1 MKYVLGLDLGITSV
15 GWAVL
20 NWDDQRIEALGV
32 RAFTAAEQPK
42 NKESLAAPRRLARS
56 QRRRLRRHALRLKE
70 IRQLFEAHGLATA
83 QQWIDA
89 FSTPN
94 ELTSPWDLRARALD
108 VPLNGLD
115 LARSLYH
122 IAAHRGFKSNRLHAA
137 SDKDAD
143 DSKMLAAA
151 GELRDRMQQQGY
163 RTPGEMIAKDDRF
176 AERKRNVSGDY
187 SHTLLRDDLLDEV
200 RQICA
205 SQRRFGNAQASQP
218 FEEAFVQIA
227 FRQRPVSDPAE
238 LLGKV
243 GPCTFEPGEK
253 RAPKKCFSNE
263 LSLVLQ
269 KLNNIAWT
277 VQPDETPTGRLDGE
291 TCRMT
296 PEQLQMVVDKL
307 ISSEKL
313 DYAQL
318 RKLLKLPYTSTFT
331 TLRYYMPA
339 KEMEAGATLT
349 TEQFYDLVE
358 KKQGV
363 AKMPGA
369 AAIRRKAESIR
380 KGMWSELLQDTDRLD
395 RIGWVL
401 TYGKDESTLNRL
413 MDEQGMNDPEI
424 RQLVESVEPFAG
436 HGNLS
441 LKALRRIIP
450 HLQQGY
456 RYNEACERAGYN
468 HSRPQTATRR
478 NKLPVEPLLDEIRNP
493 VVLRALTQARKVV
506 NAVIDRYGAPTRI
519 HIELARELGKTAE
532 QRGEI
537 ERDQRKN
544 EQHWETLKRQLQE
557 EFQVADPKRHDQL
570 ILSLYR
576 EQNGQ
581 CAYSQQS
588 IDIRRLREPGYLEVD
603 HILPYSRTWDN
614 SQHNKVLVLCGQ
626 NRNKRNQTPYEFFG
640 QDPERWQ
647 RYVDWVNANIRNPR
661 KRANLL
667 RTNLDDKASQEMVD
681 RNLIDTQYIARFFAS
696 YVRTHLQFADPEEKL
711 PVQCYKGRIT
721 AWIRREWGLEKN
733 RAESD
738 LHHAQDAAV
747 LAALT
752 PAMQQKITRFEQMR
766 ERMIR
771 RPQDNRWVD
780 PETGE
785 ILSLPDRN
793 PRMDMPWPHYRREL
807 VARLSDD
814 PQTEIDAL
822 KLPQYNAFPVT
833 PVIVSRMPRRK
844 VRGALHEETVRS
856 VKHSGWVTVRT
867 ALTSLRCTEQN
878 AEEQLRFVDPP
889 LRQAI
894 IERLRAH
901 DWKADKAFA
910 TPLIKPHREGTRAHV
925 VRAVRVA
932 RKDTGGLSI
941 RKGQVDNA
949 SIVRC
954 DVFYANGRYEVVPV
968 YTHHVAAGVL
978 PNRACVA
985 FKDEKQWLAVD
996 DTQFCFSLYPSD
1008 LLCWIDKHQNDVL
1021 YGYYTG
1027 FGRTVAVLTYMP
1039 CNGSNSPSQSRIATC
1054 QISYRTK
1061 VSMIQRCEISILGDV
1076 TISRKE
1082 PRRGLAQRRHR

>member
-20 NWDDQRIEALGV
+20 NWDDERIEALGV

-56 QRRRLRRHALRLKE
+56 QRRRLRRHALRLTE
-70 IRQLFEAHGLATA
+70 IRRLFEAHGLVTQKQWDEAFA
-83 QQWIDA
+83 QPA
-89 FSTPN
+89 

-108 VPLNGLD
+108 MPLTGLE

-151 GELRDRMQQQGY
+151 GELRALMQQHGY
-163 RTPGEMIAKDDRF
+163 RTPGEMIAKDERF
-176 AERKRNVSGDY
+176 EERKRNRAGDY

-205 SQRRFGNAQASQP
+205 SQRRFGNALASP
-218 FEEAFVQIA
+218 AFEEAFIRIA
-227 FRQRPVSDPAE
+227 FRQRPVSDPGE
-238 LLGKV
+238 LLHKV
-243 GPCTFEPGEK
+243 GACTFEPAEK

-263 LSLVLQ
+263 LSMALQ
-269 KLNNIAWT
+269 KLNNISWT
-277 VQPDETPTGRLDGE
+277 IGPDETPTGALEGDK
-291 TCRMT
+291 CRMT

-339 KEMEAGATLT
+339 KELDADKKLT
-349 TEQFYDLVE
+349 AEEFYELIE
-358 KKQGV
+358 KKQIV
-363 AKMPGA
+363 AKMPGVTTL
-369 AAIRRKAESIR
+369 RKKAEGIR
-380 KGMWSELLQDTDRLD
+380 KGLWTELMSQPELLD

-401 TYGKDESTLNRL
+401 TYGKDEATLNRL
-413 MDEQGMNDPEI
+413 MDEQGIVDPEL

-450 HLQQGY
+450 FLQQGL
-456 RYNEACERAGYN
+456 RYSDACERAGYN
-468 HSRPQTATRR
+468 HARPQTATRR
-478 NKLPVEPLLDEIRNP
+478 NKLPVEPLLEEIRNP

-532 QRGEI
+532 QRSEI
-537 ERDQRKN
+537 ESEQRKN
-544 EQHWETLKRQLQE
+544 QQHWEAVKKQLQE
-557 EFQVADPKRHDQL
+557 LYNVDDPKRHEQL
-570 ILSLYR
+570 IFSLYR
-576 EQNGQ
+576 EQNGR
-581 CAYSQQS
+581 CAYSQLP
-588 IDIRRLREPGYLEVD
+588 IELERLREPGYLEVD

-626 NRNKRNQTPYEFFG
+626 NRNKRNQTPYEWLG
-640 QDPERWQ
+640 HDTERWQ
-647 RYVDWVNANIRNPR
+647 RFVDWVNATIRNPR

-667 RTNLDDKASQEMVD
+667 RTNLDEKAEQELVD
-681 RNLIDTQYIARFFAS
+681 RNLIDTQYIARFFAN
-696 YVRTHLQFADPEEKL
+696 YVRANLQFADPAEKV

-721 AWIRREWGLEKN
+721 AWVRREWGLEKH

-752 PAMQQKITRFEQMR
+752 PGMQQKITRFEQKR
-766 ERMIR
+766 ERMVR
-771 RPQDNRWVD
+771 RPQDNRWID

-785 ILSLPDRN
+785 VLSMPDRN
-793 PRMDMPWPHYRREL
+793 PRMDLPWRHFRKEL

-822 KLPQYNAFPVT
+822 QLPQYRDFPVR
-833 PVIVSRMPRRK
+833 PIIVSRMPRRK

-856 VKHSGWVTVRT
+856 VKHPGWVTVRT
-867 ALTSLRCTEQN
+867 PLTALRCTEQN

-901 DWKADKAFA
+901 DWKAEKAFV
-910 TPLIKPHREGTRAHV
+910 TPLIKPHREGAKGHV

-968 YTHHVAAGVL
+968 YTHHVASGVL
-978 PNRACVA
+978 PNRACVQA
-985 FKDEKQWLAVD
+985 KPEAEWIAVNDNDFK
-996 DTQFCFSLYPSD
+996 FSLYPCD
-1008 LLCWIDKHQNDVL
+1008 LFMWKRVNDDHYQL
-1021 YGYYTG
+1021 GYYSG
-1027 FGRTVAVLTYMP
+1027 YHR
-1039 CNGSNSPSQSRIATC
+1039 RIAGLVYMDIGSSSASDT
-1054 QISYRTK
+1054 QWLSYRTT
-1061 VSMIQRCEISILGDV
+1061 VENMQRCEISVLGEINIV
-1076 TISRKE
+1076 KEE
-1082 PRRGLAQRRHR
+1082 PRRVLAQRCHR